1 MSPTSTALKAR
12 ALANGRHQCQTEL
25 EDQRRLALLK
35 RLQKSGLRVTEWE
48 EGWMEA
54 ILRREAAL
62 GESHAPHVLSER
74 ERAKCDQLG
83 RAYGARLYATA
94 PLPLPPP
101 AAPGHCGFTVRGEDG
116 RRVRCGAKAQWRT
129 PRGLELCQEHHEEG
143 QKWKAR
149 QKELKAR
156 R

>member
-1 MSPTSTALKAR
+1 MSPTSTALKYR

-35 RLQKSGLRVTEWE
+35 RLQKSGLRVTAWE
-48 EGWMEA
+48 EGWIEA

-62 GESHAPHVLSER
+62 EESHAPHVLSER

-101 AAPGHCGFTVRGEDG
+101 AAAGTCGFLVRGEDG
-116 RRVRCGAKAQWRT
+116 RQIRCGATAQWRT
-129 PRGLELCQEHHEEG
+129 PRGMELCADHKKQRD
-143 QKWKAR
+143 QAR
-149 QKELKAR
+149 QRMKDAR